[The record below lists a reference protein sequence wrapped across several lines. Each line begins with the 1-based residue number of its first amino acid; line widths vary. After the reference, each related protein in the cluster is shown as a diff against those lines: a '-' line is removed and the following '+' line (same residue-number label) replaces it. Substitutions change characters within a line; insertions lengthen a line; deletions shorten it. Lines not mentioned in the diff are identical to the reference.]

1 MKVVVDNCLPV
12 SWAGCLR
19 EAGHQAEAWRDLGPA
34 NAPDE
39 AIMRWAQAHGAVV
52 LTHDL
57 DFSRLLFQSRAG
69 LPSVI
74 QLRVDD
80 VRPAVLGGT
89 VAAIL
94 RDRAA
99 ELARGALITVT
110 SRRSRYRLLPL
121 DGAE

>member
-12 SWAGCLR
+12 SWAERLR
-19 EAGHQAEAWRDLGPA
+19 AAGHEAQAWRDLGPA

-39 AIMRWAQAHGAVV
+39 VIIQWARAHGAVV

-57 DFSRLLFQSRAG
+57 DFTRLLFLTGAG

-80 VRPAVLGGT
+80 VRPAAFGGV

-110 SRRSRYRLLPL
+110 SHRSRYRLLPL
-121 DGAE
+121 GGTE